1 MPLLCHVGR
10 WHTASG
16 GDFSCWNY
24 VCLMGLPGKRGSW
37 EWLLAHGMAQCSY
50 ALGVSVPGRCS
61 ECVPGLLKCGS
72 GTWQSRGRGACIW
85 ENLGFWWN
93 ICLIYSGNCVIQR
106 PSLQLLHIS
115 GRAVASANLLC
126 VQTSSADKAVRAH
139 QMLSLN
145 KTTRT
150 ICTYEKRLSVL
161 FMKARPLL
169 PVLD

>member
-1 MPLLCHVGR
+1 MVVVHDSPEAEALAFGKI
-10 WHTASG
+10 WAS
-16 GDFSCWNY
+16 D
-24 VCLMGLPGKRGSW
+24 
-37 EWLLAHGMAQCSY
+37 E
-50 ALGVSVPGRCS
+50 
-61 ECVPGLLKCGS
+61 
-72 GTWQSRGRGACIW
+72 T
-85 ENLGFWWN
+85 
-93 ICLIYSGNCVIQR
+93 CLIYSGNCVIQR
-106 PSLQLLHIS
+106 PCLQLLHIS

-145 KTTRT
+145 KTTRI